1 MKRAFLPG
9 LLLIVNLAAA
19 PAALPAEGMAKAG
32 DWPQWRGPDRDD
44 RSEEHTSELQS
55 LRHLVCRLLL
65 EKKKHNNQTHPGRRN
80 HILSALFSSLNLPQS
95 QTACVDRHHP
105 PALHT
110 YVQECAHIPHGT
122 DIGTLP

>member
-65 EKKKHNNQTHPGRRN
+65 EKKKHNNEDQTMRHIQLVRN
-80 HILSALFSSLNLPQS
+80 LAK
-95 QTACVDRHHP
+95 
-105 PALHT
+105 
-110 YVQECAHIPHGT
+110 T
-122 DIGTLP
+122 DIVYNKLYVTNKLRTKDLHHAGPKFLERTTTQDLSGTPI